1 MFGLGFSEIIVI
13 VIAALIFIGPKQLP
27 DFVKTAGRF
36 FVQVRRAT
44 NEVKSTMDGVMKEAE
59 ADLQRESAAIKAS
72 VDTKAISQTI
82 SEVEQELGIESTS
95 APKLPSER
103 SAFDAVANPAAGK
116 VADRSPDQ

>member
-72 VDTKAISQTI
+72 VDTQAISQTI

-103 SAFDAVANPAAGK
+103 SAFDAVTNPAAGK
-116 VADRSPDQ
+116 AADRSPDQ